1 MKSKY
6 NRCRHDCDCC
16 KPVKSVPCV
25 HTNTDCTFVT
35 EDLDCIESK
44 KGTMLTKV
52 LSRIDEAICELRSK
66 VAGATSYIF
75 QNVGAGAEVFKKVS
89 GGIVD
94 YRTIISTDTSVKITE
109 EEDEIDLETKP
120 IQSDSD
126 YIHVGRVGGVD
137 RINFSGVGEVISS
150 DNSVNITVV
159 EPNTLNFTGVQSN
172 PGEQGPQGEPGVTPH
187 IGENN
192 NWFIGEIDTGIRAE
206 GTDGDNGADGENGY
220 TPTIDEGTGNWF
232 INGAD
237 TGFSAVGEDGL
248 TPTVGPNGNWFIDGE
263 DTGQPTTGPAGTNGN
278 DGNTPNINEE
288 GNWEIGGVDTGIPAT
303 GPQGDPAT
311 IEVTS
316 LDNTV
321 TVDTQMGGAIV
332 DLSVN
337 IPQPMVIEEAE
348 CEPGIPTVSV
358 DEERQ
363 IATALCLV
371 SDTVT
376 ITREGDSIR
385 LESDG
390 QGATYTGSETIGVD
404 SSNEITRKALTG
416 DVEAPDNSNVTTIKD
431 NAVTYAKI
439 QKVNANKL
447 LGRQSGLSLPGTV
460 QEISIGDNL
469 SLSQTG
475 ELSADVKYEA
485 DIRKVGVAT
494 NLTYGHNGTTLVLV
508 NSGTLIFTSDLN
520 TLLDPFEVFVVN
532 DTAGPK
538 DIALTATSGWTYRA
552 NAEDVTGSV
561 TLDKGGTCVI
571 MRRASDD
578 VVLILGDVTI

>member
-6 NRCRHDCDCC
+6 NRCSHDCDCC

-159 EPNTLNFTGVQSN
+159 EPNTLDFTGVQSN

-187 IGENN
+187 IGTNG
-192 NWFIGEIDTGIRAE
+192 NWFIGEVDTGVLAE
-206 GTDGDNGADGENGY
+206 GVNGVNGY
-220 TPTIDEGTGNWF
+220 TPTIDEGSGNWF
-232 INGAD
+232 INGVD

-248 TPTVGPNGNWFIDGE
+248 TPTVGHNGNWFIDGE
-263 DTGQPTTGPAGTNGN
+263 DTGQPTTGPAGN
-278 DGNTPNINEE
+278 DGDTPIINED

-337 IPQPMVIEEAE
+337 IPQSMVIEEAE
-348 CEPGIPTVSV
+348 CKQGVPTISV
-358 DEERQ
+358 DEESQ
-363 IATALCLV
+363 VATALCLV

-385 LESDG
+385 LESEE
-390 QGATYTGSETIGVD
+390 QGVTYTGSETIEID
-404 SSNEITRKALTG
+404 SNNEIIRKALTG
-416 DVEAPDNSNVTTIKD
+416 DVEAPYNSNVTTIKD

-439 QKVNANKL
+439 QKVSANKL
-447 LGRQSGLSLPGTV
+447 LGRQSGIPTTGNV
-460 QEISIGDNL
+460 QEISIGSNL
-469 SLSQTG
+469 TLSQAG
-475 ELSADVKYEA
+475 VLSADVKYEA

-494 NLTYGHNGTTLVLV
+494 DLTYGHNGTTLVLV

-552 NAEDVTGSV
+552 NAEDVTGTV